1 MAWVDGP
8 PQGPGG
14 QDAQEEDVGEE
25 GEVGEHQD
33 GMETHLVQINLEY
46 ILGNGRGGRSFSTIL
61 LPDSWF
67 LWPQRSEETTSSI
80 APQEPI
86 ELKNGVDWANKRTNT
101 KSTVKK
107 MAVAVTRERRR
118 KKAS

>member
-33 GMETHLVQINLEY
+33 GGETHLVQINLEY

-67 LWPQRSEETTSSI
+67 LWPKDLKR
-80 APQEPI
+80 PQVQLH
-86 ELKNGVDWANKRTNT
+86 LKNPLN
-101 KSTVKK
+101 SK
-107 MAVAVTRERRR
+107 MG
-118 KKAS
+118 